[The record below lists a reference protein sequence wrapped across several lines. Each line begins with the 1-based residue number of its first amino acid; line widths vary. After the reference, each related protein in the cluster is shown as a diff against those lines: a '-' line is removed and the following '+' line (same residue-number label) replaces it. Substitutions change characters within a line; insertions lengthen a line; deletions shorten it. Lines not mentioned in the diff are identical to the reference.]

1 MRTVRALLIG
11 AGALLMAYAAW
22 LLVRDQ
28 TAPQLVQVGEW
39 AAAAVVV
46 HDAVLAPLTLAVGW
60 LVQGRLPAS
69 AARAVA
75 IALTLVGTVAIAA
88 FAVLTRSHQG
98 GSNGTLLDRD
108 YPIGLLAVTLV
119 VIGTVAVT
127 AAVAPAVHRLRRS
140 RGWRG

>member
-1 MRTVRALLIG
+1 MRVLRSSLVA
-11 AGALLMAYAAW
+11 AGTLLMAYAAW

-28 TAPQLVQVGEW
+28 TVPQLIQVGEW
-39 AAAAVVV
+39 AVAAVVL

-60 LVQGRLPAS
+60 LVQRRLPAGP
-69 AARAVA
+69 ARAVA
-75 IALTLVGTVAIAA
+75 VALTLVGTVAVAA
-88 FAVLTRSHQG
+88 FAVLTRSHRG

-119 VIGTVAVT
+119 IIG
-127 AAVAPAVHRLRRS
+127 AAVVAAALGRLRRS